1 MATDNFHHGDGSDD
15 FEDRIVALLRA
26 NDAPLEPSVR
36 GRLEAARVAA
46 LRQRSGAVTARTF
59 RVPGFWLPAAV
70 LAASAML
77 AVAVWIARPQD
88 ANTVAAADSR
98 LIEDSE
104 LLAANEEPELFSED
118 DDFYEWVSVADNRG
132 G

>member
-15 FEDRIVALLRA
+15 FEDRIVALLKA
-26 NDAPLEPSVR
+26 HDAPLEPSVR
-36 GRLEAARVAA
+36 VRLEAARVAA
-46 LRQRSGAVTARTF
+46 LRQRSGAVTARAF